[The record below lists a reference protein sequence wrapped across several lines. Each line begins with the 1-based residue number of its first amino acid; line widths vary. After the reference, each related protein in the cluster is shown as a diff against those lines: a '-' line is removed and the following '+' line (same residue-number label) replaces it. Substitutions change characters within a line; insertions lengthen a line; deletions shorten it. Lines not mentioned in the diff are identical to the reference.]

1 MTGDLRIASNRLR
14 PCWLLLLFALCAPV
28 CLAERL
34 PLKPYTTADGLASN
48 VINRI
53 VRDSHGYLWFCT
65 DEGLSRF
72 DGYGFTNYGTDQGL
86 PHRIVNDL
94 LETPEGDYWV
104 ATEQGLVLLDPRG
117 VPSSNVHF
125 AAAPPPG
132 PKLSP
137 MFTVYV
143 PADPERSARSVT
155 VLLRSRD
162 GTIWC
167 GTRKGLMRLSG
178 SVGHWEM
185 IPVDMS
191 MPKEFERQ
199 SLVTSLIEDRFGTI
213 WMGTMSGLYRRW
225 ADGSVAH
232 YGTADGL
239 PIDLIHDLLE
249 DHLGNLWVAT
259 PLAGL
264 SRLAITGD
272 RSAPKLLRTY
282 HSADGLNTE
291 WIFDLFESSRG
302 SLWVG
307 TNRGLCEFSLPGDAA
322 ATLLH
327 AYDKRNGFSYQEIA
341 SLVEDRD
348 GNLWLGTNNTGAM
361 KLARNGF
368 ITYGELDG
376 VIEATSIFESNAGD
390 IYARGLVIGDRKGTI
405 FEGAK
410 LDLGDPGP
418 VEYYPRLGH
427 FDGARFDWL
436 IPRMLTFFYLGSS
449 DRPMMLQSRTNG
461 DWWLGTG
468 NGLYVFSPVAK
479 FANLQNAIPKTSYNF
494 GTGLA
499 GPDIACIY
507 QDRHGDIWIST
518 ISPMLNGLARWD
530 SATNSLHD
538 MAQTPGMPSLAQ
550 TSARAFA
557 DDRAG
562 NLWIGLTGGGLAR
575 YANGQITIFTVA
587 DGLAAG
593 TINALYTDRAG
604 RLWIATSRGGI
615 SRLDDP
621 AQAHPTFVNYS
632 TAQGLSSS
640 VASALTE
647 DNYGRIYIGT
657 WRGLDRLDPAT
668 GNFSHFTTDDGL
680 APGKIVTAMRDRY
693 GRLWFGTPQGL
704 SYFTPEPERNSLP
717 PPILISGLSVG
728 GARQIISS
736 LGETAIRLPDLAA
749 DQKQLQVEFVALGFA
764 SGESLRYQFKLQGA
778 DADWSVPTTV
788 RTVNY
793 ANLAPGSY
801 TFLVRAVTSDG
812 TFSSTPAS
820 ISFTVLR
827 PIWQRW
833 WFIVLI
839 VLAIGLAVFALYRY
853 RVARILEVAGMR
865 TRIATDLH
873 DDIGANLTKIA
884 ILSEVAQQNARSE
897 GGESDGL
904 LSSIA
909 SISRESVSSMSDIVW
924 AINPA
929 RDSLRDLVRRMRRH
943 AEELFTGSEVELEFS
958 APADDSN
965 LKLGVNVR
973 RDLFLVFKE
982 AVNNAARH
990 AGATKVEVELNS
1002 DQAGLSLRVTD
1013 NGKGFSPAPE
1023 GEGNGLMNMQRRA
1036 ENLGGKFALT
1046 ASKGGGTTVLL
1057 TVPSSLPRFR
1067 PRPTSIR
1074 R

>member
-1 MTGDLRIASNRLR
+1 MQRVNYHGRHLWSAF
-14 PCWLLLLFALCAPV
+14 WLLLLFV
-28 CLAERL
+28 VFTRVGLAERL
-34 PLKPYTTADGLASN
+34 PLRPYSTADGLASN

-53 VRDSHGYLWFCT
+53 VRDSRGYLWFCT

-72 DGYGFTNYGTDQGL
+72 DGYSFTNYGTDQGL

-94 LETPEGDYWV
+94 LETPEGNYWV
-104 ATEQGLVLLDPRG
+104 ATELGLVRFDPRG
-117 VPSSNVHF
+117 VPSPNVQF
-125 AAAPPPG
+125 ANVPATN
-132 PKLSP
+132 PKLP
-137 MFTVYV
+137 PRFTVFA
-143 PADPERSARSVT
+143 PADPDRAARGVM

-178 SVGHWEM
+178 RGEQLELL
-185 IPVDMS
+185 PVDMS
-191 MPKEFERQ
+191 IPREFERQ
-199 SLVTSLIEDRFGTI
+199 SLVSSLIEDRFGSI

-225 ADGSVAH
+225 ADGTVAH
-232 YGTADGL
+232 YGAGDGL
-239 PIDLIHDLLE
+239 PIKLVHDVLE

-259 PLAGL
+259 PLEGL
-264 SRLAITGD
+264 SRFSIDAG
-272 RSAPKLLRTY
+272 RAAPKLIRNY
-282 HSADGLNTE
+282 HLADGLNTE
-291 WIFDLFESSRG
+291 WVFDLFESSRG
-302 SLWVG
+302 TLWVG
-307 TNRGLCEFSLPGDAA
+307 TNRGLSEISLQSDSTGE
-322 ATLLH
+322 LLH
-327 AYDKRNGFSYQEIA
+327 SYTKQNGFSYQEIA
-341 SLVEDRD
+341 SLGEDRD

-361 KLARNGF
+361 KLPRNGF
-368 ITYGELDG
+368 VTFGELDG
-376 VIEATSIFESNAGD
+376 ILEASSIFEGNSGD
-390 IYARGLVIGDRKGTI
+390 IYARGMVIGDRTGTI

-410 LDLGDPGP
+410 LNLGANGP

-436 IPRMLTFFYLGSS
+436 IPRPLTLKYLGSS
-449 DRPMMLQSRTNG
+449 DRPMMLQSRKTG

-468 NGLYVFSPVAK
+468 NGLHVFAPVAN
-479 FANLQNAIPKTSYNF
+479 FADLKNAVPQASYAN
-494 GTGLA
+494 GSGLA
-499 GPDIACIY
+499 GSDVVCIY
-507 QDRHGDIWIST
+507 QDRQSDIWIST
-518 ISPMLNGLARWD
+518 YSPVLNGLARWD
-530 SATNSLHD
+530 SATNSIHD
-538 MAQTPGMPSLAQ
+538 MAQTPGLPSLAQ
-550 TSARAFA
+550 ISVRSFA
-557 DDRAG
+557 EDRAG
-562 NLWIGLTGGGLAR
+562 NLWIGLTQGGVAR
-575 YANGQITIFTVA
+575 YANGHFTVFSVT
-587 DGLAAG
+587 DGLAPG
-593 TINALYTDRAG
+593 TVNTMYADRAG
-604 RLWIATSRGGI
+604 RLWIATARGGI

-621 AQAHPTFVNYS
+621 TQVHPTFVNYS

-640 VASALTE
+640 VASAIAE

-657 WRGLDRLDPAT
+657 WRGLDRLDPLT
-668 GNFSHFTTDDGL
+668 GNFSHYSTDDGL
-680 APGKIVTAMRDRY
+680 APGKIVTALRDRY
-693 GRLWFGTPQGL
+693 GRMWFGTPQGL
-704 SYFTPEPERNSLP
+704 SYFTPEPERPAAP

-728 GARQIISS
+728 GARQTIST
-736 LGETAIRLPDLAA
+736 LGETSIILPDLAP
-749 DQKQLQVEFVALGFA
+749 DQKQLQIEFVALGFA

-778 DADWSVPTTV
+778 DTDWSPPTAL

-801 TFLVRAVTSDG
+801 AFLVRAVTSDG
-812 TFSSTPAS
+812 TISTTPAS
-820 ISFTVLR
+820 INFTVLR

-833 WFIVLI
+833 WFVALV

-943 AEELFTGSEVELEFS
+943 AEELFTGREVELDFL
-958 APADDSN
+958 APGDDSN

-973 RDLFLVFKE
+973 RDLFLVYKE

-990 AGATKVEVELNS
+990 AGATKVEVELKSN
-1002 DQAGLSLRVTD
+1002 QAGLSLRVAD
-1013 NGKGFSPAPE
+1013 NGKGFTPDTD
-1023 GEGNGLMNMQRRA
+1023 GDGNGLLNMQRRA
-1036 ENLGGKFALT
+1036 TNLGGKFTLT
-1046 ASKGGGTTVLL
+1046 SSAGAGTTILL
-1057 TVPSSLPRFR
+1057 TVSSSNPR
-1067 PRPTSIR
+1067 PRLKPTSIR